1 MATHLWGR
9 FILLSAIAVLMTSG
23 AWADSF
29 MGEYTGTCYADSRTQ
44 MPATAVVV
52 AESEHDWRIVI
63 EAVSAERDR
72 QGARIEVYG
81 NLQGQGVDI
90 SYPSGGYRWHGGIR
104 GTHLSVES
112 EYGQHF
118 ELDKI
123 VRKSPNEGLEPPAGA
138 VVLLPYKK
146 GVKPDLNAWTNQN
159 WEPLDNGARGSGR
172 APTRRRRSSGT
183 SSGCTWSSGCPLEPG
198 NRGQGRA
205 NSGVFLN
212 DTYEV
217 QVLDSFGL
225 VETSG
230 DCGSLYSIKRP
241 DVNASLPPETWQ
253 TYDIEFRV
261 PRLNADGS
269 IKESPRITVIH
280 NGIKIHDNVEIRRGT
295 ANPKAEVKTTGAIQ
309 LQDHGH
315 PIQYR
320 NIWLVKAE

>member
-1 MATHLWGR
+1 MTTQLCGR
-9 FILLSAIAVLMTSG
+9 FILLSAVATLMTSG
-23 AWADSF
+23 AWADPF
-29 MGEYTGTCYADSRTQ
+29 MGEYTGTFYADSRTQ

-52 AESEHDWRIVI
+52 AESERDWRIMI
-63 EAVSAERDR
+63 EAVSPERDR
-72 QGARIEVYG
+72 QGAHIEVYG

-90 SYPSGGYRWHGGIR
+90 AYPSGGYRWHGGITN
-104 GTHLSVES
+104 GHLSIQS

-146 GVKPDLNAWTNQN
+146 GVKPDLSAWTNQN
-159 WEPLDNGARGSGR
+159 WEPLDNGAARVRQGSNTTKEKFGDIKR
-172 APTRRRRSSGT
+172 LHVEF
-183 SSGCTWSSGCPLEPG
+183 WLPLEPG

-253 TYDIEFRV
+253 TYDIEFRA
-261 PRLNADGS
+261 PRLNADGTV
-269 IKESPRITVIH
+269 KEGPRITVIH
-280 NGIKIHDNVEIRRGT
+280 NGVKIHDNVEIVRGT

-309 LQDHGH
+309 LQDHSH
-315 PIQYR
+315 PIQFR
-320 NIWLVKAE
+320 NIWLLKAE